1 MSCTKSYW
9 RRRRL
14 KYIAVSDFRNYCQTA
29 AVLFLSS
36 ITSLEHL
43 NLTLM
48 LRTVIETL
56 EKSVRKF

>member
-1 MSCTKSYW
+1 MQSVISEI
-9 RRRRL
+9 
-14 KYIAVSDFRNYCQTA
+14 IAKLL
-29 AVLFLSS
+29 LFFFFFSS

-56 EKSVRKF
+56 EKSVRKI